1 MIVIAREELRINER
15 IRAGEVRLID
25 EAGQLL
31 GLVAMS
37 QALNL
42 AVEKGLDLVE
52 ISGQATPP
60 VCKIMNY
67 SKYRYE
73 QEKKE
78 KKARKSHKVI
88 HVKEIKVRPKIG
100 EHDLETKLRHSEE
113 FLAEGD
119 KVKITMMFRGREMAH
134 MELGV
139 SIMRRIEA
147 RFAATATIEQPP
159 KVEGNNMFMLLG
171 PAKK

>member
-1 MIVIAREELRINER
+1 MGIVAF
-15 IRAGEVRLID
+15 
-25 EAGQLL
+25 
-31 GLVAMS
+31 S

-60 VCKIMNY
+60 VCKIMDY

-73 QEKKE
+73 QERKE

-113 FLAEGD
+113 FLTEGD

-134 MELGV
+134 KELGI
-139 SIMRRIEA
+139 SIMKKIEE
-147 RFAATATIEQPP
+147 RFAATATIEQQP
-159 KVEGNNMFMLLG
+159 KMEGNNMFMLLG